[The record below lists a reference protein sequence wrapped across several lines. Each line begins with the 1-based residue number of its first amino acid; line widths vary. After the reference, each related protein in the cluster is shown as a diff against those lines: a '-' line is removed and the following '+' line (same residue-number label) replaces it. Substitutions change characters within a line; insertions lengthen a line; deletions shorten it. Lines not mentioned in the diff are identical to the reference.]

1 MDRIKKKQRKE
12 EYEFYVGLGPTFCTK
27 ESSIFM
33 KNNFT
38 SSVERASPN
47 LRRNFVMPTRD
58 FDTFS
63 LGKAKNKKNK
73 NQRI

>member
-1 MDRIKKKQRKE
+1 
-12 EYEFYVGLGPTFCTK
+12 
-27 ESSIFM
+27 M

-63 LGKAKNKKNK
+63 LGKAKNKKPKNLDKKKNK
-73 NQRI
+73 CHKFQ